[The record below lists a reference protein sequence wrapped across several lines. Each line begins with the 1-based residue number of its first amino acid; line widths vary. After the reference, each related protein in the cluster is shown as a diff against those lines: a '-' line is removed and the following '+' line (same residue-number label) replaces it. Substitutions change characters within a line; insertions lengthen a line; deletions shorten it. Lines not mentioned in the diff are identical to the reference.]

1 MATDS
6 PRPHPCHGVQNPA
19 CSSLS
24 AFPALLA
31 LLRLSRLN
39 CLHAGRVLRLEF
51 YALPCGVLPSM
62 PLVVWHAKP
71 GAFLPSHPVPVSASV
86 KQTTTEGQCGQVL
99 GRPIHGSLL
108 SNLHPLQCCQE
119 RKDSVTDPSSER
131 PIGQHCME
139 RFSAM
144 AGSCPRAGTQDSEA
158 RWPYPLRRP
167 IAFPDR
173 SQFSVPN

>member
-1 MATDS
+1 MAADS
-6 PRPHPCHGVQNPA
+6 PRPHPRHGVQNPA

-39 CLHAGRVLRLEF
+39 CLHTGRVLRLEF

-99 GRPIHGSLL
+99 GRPIPCSVVRRERIQSLTRPQRGL
-108 SNLHPLQCCQE
+108 SSSTAWS
-119 RKDSVTDPSSER
+119 DSLPWQGPVPGLEHR
-131 PIGQHCME
+131 I
-139 RFSAM
+139 
-144 AGSCPRAGTQDSEA
+144 A
-158 RWPYPLRRP
+158 RLDGL
-167 IAFPDR
+167 IL
-173 SQFSVPN
+173 